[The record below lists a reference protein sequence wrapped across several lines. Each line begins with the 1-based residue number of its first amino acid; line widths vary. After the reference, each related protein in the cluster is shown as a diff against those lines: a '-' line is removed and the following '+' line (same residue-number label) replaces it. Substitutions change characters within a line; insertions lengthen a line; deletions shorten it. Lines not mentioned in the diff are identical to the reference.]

1 MNQLFL
7 LIPALFMASCL
18 SAQPEASP
26 PVTTVSVSAS
36 TGTPVHYEPTWA
48 SIDSRAVPNWF
59 EDAKFGIFIHWGVF
73 SVPAYSPTARDGV
86 GIYDRYAEWY
96 WWKLLDTKGKTYPF
110 FQAHHEKM
118 YGKEFTYPEFAN
130 AFKAESFQPDEWAD
144 IFKQSGARY
153 VVLTSKHHEG
163 FTLWPS
169 AQSWNWNAVDVGP
182 HRDLAGDLIKAV
194 KAKNLRMGYYYSLY
208 EWFNPLYK
216 QDVNRYVDEHM
227 IPQMKDLVTRYK
239 PDVLWTDGEWE
250 HPSETWKSTE
260 FLAWLFNDSPVKN
273 EVVIND
279 RWGKETRSKHG
290 GIYTTEYDLI
300 GEEDA
305 GSKKI
310 EHPWEECRGIGGSFG
325 YNRNEN
331 LADYATSKQ
340 LIDLLVDKVAR
351 GGNLLLNIGP
361 TADGRIPVIMQQRLH
376 DMGEWLSTN
385 GDAIYG
391 TRAWANAPA
400 ISKDTRTFYTRKGR
414 DLYAIC
420 TSWPAAP
427 LIVPGVGK
435 TSRVSLL
442 GYKGAVQADV
452 RGKAVSITPPGSSPA
467 TLPGQY
473 AWVFK
478 LENAL

>member
-1 MNQLFL
+1 MKRL
-7 LIPALFMASCL
+7 LLTIPVLFMASCL
-18 SAQPEASP
+18 SSQPENRP
-26 PVTTVSVSAS
+26 ETTAGPA
-36 TGTPVHYEPTWA
+36 TAPTRYEPNWA
-48 SIDSRAVPNWF
+48 SIDSRAVPAWF

-86 GIYDRYAEWY
+86 GVYDRYAEWY
-96 WWKLLDTKGKTYPF
+96 WWKLMDKKGKTYPF
-110 FQAHHEKM
+110 FQTFHETM
-118 YGKEFTYPEFAN
+118 YGKDFKYQDFA
-130 AFKAESFQPDEWAD
+130 ADFKAELFKPDEWAD
-144 IFKQSGARY
+144 VFKQSGAKY

-182 HRDLAGDLIKAV
+182 HRDLAGDLIRAV
-194 KAKNLRMGYYYSLY
+194 KAKDLRMGYYYSLY

-227 IPQMKDLVTRYK
+227 MPQMKDLVTRYK
-239 PDVLWTDGEWE
+239 PDVFWTDGEWE

-260 FLAWLFNDSPVKN
+260 FLSWLFNDSPVKN
-273 EVVIND
+273 EVVVND

-300 GEEDA
+300 GEENA

-331 LADYATSKQ
+331 LDDYATSKQ

-376 DMGEWLSTN
+376 DMGDWLATN

-391 TRAWANAPA
+391 TRAWAGAPA
-400 ISKDTRTFYTRKGR
+400 IGKDTKTFYTRKGR

-420 TSWPAAP
+420 TTWPTAP
-427 LIVPGVGK
+427 LTVSGVGK
-435 TSRVSLL
+435 PVRVSLL
-442 GYKGAVQADV
+442 GYKGMVQASAQSKGV
-452 RGKAVSITPPGSSPA
+452 VISPPTLSPV
-467 TLPGQY
+467 TMPGQY
-473 AWVFK
+473 AWVFR
-478 LENAL
+478 LEGVL